1 MISYMIMCK
10 KGDIVLEFISIEK
23 QLVGIFTKP
32 LALEKFASIKRN
44 LGIIDALEIAYK
56 LF

>member
-1 MISYMIMCK
+1 M
-10 KGDIVLEFISIEK
+10 LEFISIEK